1 MTYTKAQIEHI
12 LREQDFEYHRV
23 ELPFGLYTPGTDR
36 SSTRDLIF
44 PESLSGKT
52 VLDVGCALGYF
63 CFEAE
68 ARGAARVVGVE
79 LDRERFRQACLL
91 KDIIGSGVEFLQR
104 DILREALDE
113 QFDYVC
119 LLN

>member
-44 PESLSGKT
+44 RESLSGKT

-68 ARGAARVVGVE
+68 ARGAARVVGIEVKE
-79 LDRERFRQACLL
+79 QRFRQALLL
-91 KDIIGSGVEFLQR
+91 KEIKGSQVELLQR
-104 DILREALDE
+104 DILHNPIDE
-113 QFDYVC
+113 YFDYVC
-119 LLN
+119 LL